1 MLPMTSPASRCTDFR
16 ALPWPAKFS
25 VLGLAG
31 AVAAFSALVW
41 PQWLHDDDLTHGIF
55 LPFLAVILVAESRR
69 DASPRF
75 ARPGAG
81 PLAACALLLLA
92 GLASLAVAVAYAAAM
107 GWSHAMADFMAAA
120 ALVLALGAGWVALAD
135 PRVRFLPLN
144 WAAGVAVALW
154 LFASPPP
161 PGTYARL
168 ASFLQAEVTHGV
180 VWILSAAGIAAFQQG
195 NVIELARTSVGV
207 SEACSGVRSLI
218 SCTVAGL
225 FLSAILVRKPAHRA
239 LVIAVSPAIG
249 LAMNFL
255 RSLLLTL
262 LANAGVS
269 IEGRW
274 HDLTGA
280 SILVATTL
288 LVAAFAF
295 RLHRLEP
302 GSPPARGDN
311 PPGATG
317 RSPLPVMVAAAL
329 ILTAVM
335 GAAIAAAGGAERAET
350 ASEPNLAALFPE
362 APHGWTVQTT
372 PDFDQYSGIL
382 HTHALIERVYSAGA
396 SADGAHVTLYLAYWR
411 PGQAAVSLVDAHSPD
426 ACWPG
431 TGWVAEPVTSGRE
444 SLSVG
449 GRLLAPAESRLFAHG
464 AFETRVWFWHL
475 YGGRPITFVDPYSVV
490 RLLGLAW
497 HYGLGHAKDQMFV
510 RVSSDRP
517 WQEIASQPVL
527 RQFFENMRPLG
538 L

>member
-1 MLPMTSPASRCTDFR
+1 MSTPASRCTAFR
-16 ALPWPAKFS
+16 ALPWPAKFN
-25 VLGLAG
+25 VLGLA
-31 AVAAFSALVW
+31 AAIAAFAALLW

-55 LPFLAVILVAESRR
+55 LPFLSIILAVESRR
-69 DASPRF
+69 DPSPRF
-75 ARPGAG
+75 VRPGPG
-81 PLAACALLLLA
+81 LLAACALLVLA
-92 GLASLAVAVAYAAAM
+92 SMASLAVAVAYATAM
-107 GWSHAMADFMAAA
+107 GWSHAMAEFMASA
-120 ALVLALGAGWVALAD
+120 ALVLALGAAWLGFAD
-135 PRVRFLPLN
+135 QRVRFLPLN
-144 WAAGVAVALW
+144 WAAGVAVVLW

-180 VWILSAAGIAAFQQG
+180 VWVLGAAGIAAFQQG

-255 RSLLLTL
+255 RSLFLTL
-262 LANAGVS
+262 LANAGVN

-288 LVAAFAF
+288 LVAGFAF

-302 GSPPARGDN
+302 SSAQVRREDAPP
-311 PPGATG
+311 ATG
-317 RSPLPVMVAAAL
+317 RSPLPGIVAASL
-329 ILTAVM
+329 VLTAVA
-335 GAAIAAAGGAERAET
+335 GATLVAAGRAQRAEP
-350 ASEPNLAALFPE
+350 ASVPNLAALFPD
-362 APHGWTVQTT
+362 APPGWTVQTT
-372 PDFDQYSGIL
+372 PNFDQYSGIL
-382 HTHALIERVYSAGA
+382 HTHALIERVYSAGP
-396 SADGAHVTLYLAYWR
+396 SQESAHVTLYIAYWR
-411 PGQAAVSLVDAHSPD
+411 PGQAPVSLVDTHTPD

-431 TGWVAEPVTSGRE
+431 TGWVAEPVPKGRQA
-444 SLSVG
+444 LG
-449 GRLLAPAESRLFAHG
+449 IDGRLLAPAECRLFAHG
-464 AFETRVWFWHL
+464 TFETRVWFWHL
-475 YGGRPITFVDPYSVV
+475 YGGRPITFVDPYSVA

-497 HYGLGHAKDQMFV
+497 HYGFGQAKDQMFV

-517 WQEIASQPVL
+517 WQEIACQPVL
-527 RQFFENMRPLG
+527 RQFLQNMRPLG

>member
-1 MLPMTSPASRCTDFR
+1 M
-16 ALPWPAKFS
+16 
-25 VLGLAG
+25 GLA
-31 AVAAFSALVW
+31 ACVAAFAALVW
-41 PQWLHDDDLTHGIF
+41 PQWLHDGDLAHGIF
-55 LPFLAVILVAESRR
+55 LPFLAVILAVESRR
-69 DASPRF
+69 DACPRF
-75 ARPGAG
+75 LRPGFG
-81 PLAACALLLLA
+81 PLAACALLMLA
-92 GLASLAVAVAYAAAM
+92 GFASLAVAVAYAAAM
-107 GWSHAMADFMAAA
+107 GWSHAMAEFMASA
-120 ALVLALGAGWVALAD
+120 ALVFALAAAWLGLAE
-135 PRVRFLPLN
+135 RRIRFLPLN
-144 WAAGVAVALW
+144 WAAGVAVILW

-168 ASFLQAEVTHGV
+168 SSFLQAEVTHGV
-180 VWILSAAGIAAFQQG
+180 VWALSAAGIAAFQQG

-255 RSLLLTL
+255 RSLFLTL
-262 LANAGVS
+262 LANAGVD

-302 GSPPARGDN
+302 ATALAHAAEPP
-311 PPGATG
+311 PPMG
-317 RSPLPVMVAAAL
+317 RSPLPGIVAAGLVLAAVTGAVL
-329 ILTAVM
+329 ATA
-335 GAAIAAAGGAERAET
+335 GRAQRAEP
-350 ASEPNLAALFPE
+350 ASEPNLAALLPE
-362 APHGWTVQTT
+362 APPGWTVQTT
-372 PDFDQYSGIL
+372 PNFDQYSGIL
-382 HTHALIERVYSAGA
+382 HTHALIERVYS
-396 SADGAHVTLYLAYWR
+396 DGPSPDSAHVTLYIAYWR
-411 PGQAAVSLVDAHSPD
+411 PGQAPVSLVDTHTPD

-431 TGWVAEPVTSGRE
+431 SGWVAQAGPSGRQE
-444 SLSVG
+444 LSIG
-449 GRLLAPAESRLFAHG
+449 GRRLAPAESRLFAHG
-464 AFETRVWFWHL
+464 TFETSVWFWHL
-475 YGGRPITFVDPYSVV
+475 YGGRPITFVDPRSVG

-497 HYGLGHAKDQMFV
+497 RYGFGPAKDQMFV

-517 WQEIASQPVL
+517 WGEIASQPVL
-527 RQFFENMRPLG
+527 GQFFENMRPLG